1 MKGHSPLSTNAVSE
15 FYVIYVGFSS
25 KLKDSA
31 FEGSYIS
38 EGINEMK
45 DFVAITELNSV

>member
-1 MKGHSPLSTNAVSE
+1 MQLVSSTLFMWGLVP
-15 FYVIYVGFSS
+15 